1 MTTLEL
7 LDEAIA
13 HQNAAR
19 DLLRLLS
26 GAENLGTPAPEILS
40 GALSGIEY
48 LLDEAQARY
57 EEAREKQRTIA
68 G

>member
-48 LLDEAQARY
+48 LLGVGETANDC
-57 EEAREKQRTIA
+57 
-68 G
+68 GMNSS